1 MALSLSSLLLL
12 WCAELSLLASSL
24 WLLSS
29 TVVVVGLYLVAI
41 TSKWQTEI
49 AYECLWACVCGG
61 REARNHAGSRLFWSS
76 CNTGFRES
84 GSEAGTGFV
93 FKCVFVYL
101 ID

>member
-49 AYECLWACVCGG
+49 AYECLWACVCVGG
-61 REARNHAGSRLFWSS
+61 ERRVIMQGVDCFGVHATQDSGSRDRERERDSFSSVFLF
-76 CNTGFRES
+76 
-84 GSEAGTGFV
+84 
-93 FKCVFVYL
+93 
-101 ID
+101 I